1 MKQGKEIIFIEK
13 NVKVNIDKPNYCLSS
28 KSAVV
33 LFLFSF
39 FEPKSLLETSHRL
52 AANGLRLC
60 VCYFALQIL
69 QALDKIYRQNKV
81 CFS

>member
-52 AANGLRLC
+52 AANVLRPCARFNGARVLLC
-60 VCYFALQIL
+60 SRFAE
-69 QALDKIYRQNKV
+69 ASD
-81 CFS
+81 